1 MMKKRN
7 KRSNMQPVRYREDK
21 RLSRMMTT
29 TSFCCRQP
37 LRAAAALSRAARA
50 EMPHRKNRTKAA
62 EPYKRPSALPPG
74 IGKISS
80 DAEHPK
86 ALIMRKH
93 SKYLIMY
100 KRSKDLIMYKHPD
113 SLAAVCTLPS
123 SPAIC
128 GLPK

>member
-1 MMKKRN
+1 
-7 KRSNMQPVRYREDK
+7 
-21 RLSRMMTT
+21 
-29 TSFCCRQP
+29 
-37 LRAAAALSRAARA
+37 
-50 EMPHRKNRTKAA
+50 MPHRKNRTKAA

-74 IGKISS
+74 IGKINS

-86 ALIMRKH
+86 AFIMRKH
-93 SKYLIMY
+93 SKAFTMY

-113 SLAAVCTLPS
+113 SLTAVCTLPS